1 MSLTCACE
9 PKDRTKWRV
18 QQRMCSGRTF
28 TARSSVTC
36 LGCFQAWR
44 TDASYVARLPDFS
57 KAELDK
63 LLHGSVDEPKRG
75 GAAMTDRKPVCG
87 ESTSRLFHGC
97 GKPVWSER
105 PNDGRC
111 KIHHPDTIRAQRE
124 AKRPRWKLEATE
136 RDARLD
142 RQDAERELMEY
153 LVGTPE
159 KPKERR
165 DWPTAALTALD
176 AHAATVIDARAK
188 HRAAFKKLQE
198 FDAQLKKK
206 GIKP

>member
-1 MSLTCACE
+1 
-9 PKDRTKWRV
+9 
-18 QQRMCSGRTF
+18 
-28 TARSSVTC
+28 
-36 LGCFQAWR
+36 
-44 TDASYVARLPDFS
+44 
-57 KAELDK
+57 
-63 LLHGSVDEPKRG
+63 
-75 GAAMTDRKPVCG
+75 MTDLKPVCG

-124 AKRPRWKLEATE
+124 AKRPRRKLERDE

-142 RQDAERELMEY
+142 RQDAERELMVY

-159 KPKERR
+159 KPKEIMLWAR
-165 DWPTAALTALD
+165 DALEGFATKVIARGVAHRSAL
-176 AHAATVIDARAK
+176 
-188 HRAAFKKLQE
+188 KKLQE